1 MSLLRHQVRQMP
13 SRRKSPFHGL
23 TWLWSR
29 SCWPCCTPDPL
40 MQFVSHTSSPPT
52 VLAPS
57 QMQYFLLLN
66 FMRFLSVCLSSL
78 SRFLQMVAQPLKKCW
93 MFGVHKLTKSALCPI
108 TQVVTKVMRKQYWSL
123 RDPST
128 YWAWAGLCTTDHIS
142 KLSSS
147 CRSESFCVWEVLLPR
162 TEAAV
167 VPQGVQKT
175 CWANLLSNL
184 MLHSQAI
191 YSEAGRDK
199 FLACINKDTLVRR
212 S

>member
-1 MSLLRHQVRQMP
+1 MP
-13 SRRKSPFHGL
+13 SRRKSPFRGL

-78 SRFLQMVAQPLKKCW
+78 SRFLQMVAQPLKQCW
-93 MFGVHKLTKSALCPI
+93 MFGVHKLAKSVLRPI

-123 RDPST
+123 RDPRTTGRELAFAPLTTSQNRAAPAEVKVFVFGKF
-128 YWAWAGLCTTDHIS
+128 YCPEQRQLWYLKGCRRRAGPTSSQIS
-142 KLSSS
+142 CYTPRPYTVKLEGTSS
-147 CRSESFCVWEVLLPR
+147 
-162 TEAAV
+162 
-167 VPQGVQKT
+167 
-175 CWANLLSNL
+175 
-184 MLHSQAI
+184 
-191 YSEAGRDK
+191 
-199 FLACINKDTLVRR
+199 
-212 S
+212 